1 MERRHHRRR
10 SFCFPVLF
18 VVVAAAVFARSL
30 VAADSTP
37 ADRYRDDGANA
48 VRRGAFEEAV
58 LSWTEAERLYGE
70 TGNSQARI
78 DTLIDLARAYGSLGR
93 YSEAFTTLERARQL
107 AEDLADRDRIATVFA
122 SLGNISIATGRAGTA
137 EAYLNQALRF
147 AREIANRR
155 LEASILLDRGNVC
168 TLREQWAAAR
178 DAYHESI
185 ALARELDDHALLA
198 RALTNAGA
206 TARDSSEALRLLDE
220 AAQQIAPLAA
230 SHEKAYGLIS
240 LAHAYSER
248 RGDTTTREDLA
259 IARACEHLNEAGALA
274 ETLGDPRAATYAWG
288 NLGGLS
294 ERRGRYDEALELTR
308 RAILA
313 AQAVN
318 APEALYRWQWQSGR
332 VLSAQG
338 NVDGALSA
346 YRLAVYTVESIRY
359 EFLNRYGGVPRS
371 SFRESAG
378 PLFLET
384 VDLLL
389 RRART
394 VPESEAS
401 QYLGEARQVMELLQI
416 ADLRDYFRDD
426 CVDAAQFRIAR
437 LDMVSPAAAVFYP
450 IPLRDRTELLISIAG
465 KLKSFS
471 VAVGAEA
478 LAGQIGAFRKA
489 LEKRTTR
496 EFLVSGR
503 ILYDWLVRPFEDE
516 LSTAGVDT
524 IVLVPHGP
532 LRTIPLGAL
541 HDGRHFLIQRY
552 AVAVTPGLDL
562 TDPRPLQRQGGRVF
576 LGGLSEAVGGFPPLK
591 FVRDELE
598 KVEALYRGT
607 LLLNS
612 QFSIPRIQEELAERR
627 FTVVHFASHAEF
639 RADVT
644 HSFVLT
650 FDGKLSMDRLQRIVR
665 PFQFRENGLELITL
679 SACET
684 AAGDDRAALGLAGV
698 AVKAGAKSALATLW
712 YVDDEASSLLVVE
725 FYRQLRDPS
734 ISKAVALQRA
744 QWKLLD
750 DPRYRHPGY
759 WSPYLLI
766 NNWL

>member
-1 MERRHHRRR
+1 MERRHHRR
-10 SFCFPVLF
+10 SFRFPVLL
-18 VVVAAAVFARSL
+18 VVVAAAVFARSS
-30 VAADSTP
+30 VAADSTL
-37 ADRYRDDGANA
+37 ADQYRDDGAKA

-70 TGNSQARI
+70 TGTSQARI

-93 YSEAFTTLERARQL
+93 YSEALTTLERARQL
-107 AEDLADRDRIATVFA
+107 AEDLADRDRIASILA
-122 SLGNISIATGRAGTA
+122 SLGNISIATGRAETA

-147 AREIANRR
+147 AREVGNRR
-155 LEASILLDRGNVC
+155 LVASILLDRGNVC
-168 TLREQWAAAR
+168 ALREQLAAAR

-185 ALARELDDHALLA
+185 ALARGLDDHALLS

-206 TARDSSEALRLLDE
+206 TARDSSEALGLLDE
-220 AAQQIAPLAA
+220 AAQQIAPLAV

-240 LAHAYSER
+240 IAHAYTER
-248 RGDTTTREDLA
+248 RGDTTDLEELV
-259 IARACEHLNEAGALA
+259 IAHAFEQLNEAVAVA
-274 ETLGDPRAATYAWG
+274 ETLGDARAATYAWG
-288 NLGGLS
+288 DLGSLY
-294 ERRGRYDEALELTR
+294 ERRGRHEEALELTR

-332 VLSAQG
+332 LLSAQG
-338 NVDGALSA
+338 NVDGAVSA
-346 YRLAVYTVESIRY
+346 YRLAVSTLESIRY

-371 SFRESAG
+371 SFRESAA

-401 QYLGEARQVMELLQI
+401 QYLGEARQVIELLQM
-416 ADLRDYFRDD
+416 AELRDYFRDD

-437 LDMVSPAAAVFYP
+437 LDMVSPAAAVLYP
-450 IPLRDRTELLISIAG
+450 IPLGDRTELLVSIGG
-465 KLKSFS
+465 KLKSFP

-478 LAGQIGAFRKA
+478 LTQQIEVFRKA

-496 EFLVSGR
+496 EYLVPGR
-503 ILYDWLVRPFEDE
+503 ILYDWLVRPLEVE
-516 LSTAGVDT
+516 LSAAGVDT
-524 IVLVPHGP
+524 IVLVPHGA
-532 LRTIPLGAL
+532 LRTIPLAAL
-541 HDGRHFLIQRY
+541 HDGQHFLIQRY

-562 TDPRPLQRQGGRVF
+562 TDPRPLQRQGVRVF
-576 LGGLSEAVGGFPPLK
+576 MGGLSEAVGGFPPLR

-598 KVEALYRGT
+598 RVEALYRGT

-612 QFSIPRIQEELAERR
+612 EFSIPRIEKELAEQR
-627 FTVVHFASHAEF
+627 FTIVHFASHAEF
-639 RADVT
+639 QADVANT
-644 HSFVLT
+644 FVLT
-650 FDGKLSMDRLQRIVR
+650 FDGKLSMDRLARMVR
-665 PFQFRENGLELITL
+665 PFQFRENGLDLMIL

-712 YVDDEASSLLVVE
+712 YVNDEASSLLVVE
-725 FYRQLRDPS
+725 FYRQLQDAS
-734 ISKAVALQRA
+734 ISKAIALQRA
-744 QWKLLD
+744 QLKLLD